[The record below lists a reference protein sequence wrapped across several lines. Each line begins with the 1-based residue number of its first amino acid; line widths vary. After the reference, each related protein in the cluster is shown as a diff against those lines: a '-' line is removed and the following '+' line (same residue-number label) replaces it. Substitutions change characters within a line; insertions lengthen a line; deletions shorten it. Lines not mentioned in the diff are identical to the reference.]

1 MLPIDQALA
10 RVPMF
15 RRLDAE
21 DRRRIAA
28 VSTLHEYDR
37 GDEVFAEGDPA
48 SAFYI
53 VASGQVKVVKSTP
66 TGREIILEIFGA
78 GDPLGAVVG
87 LRRASPFR
95 PPRARS
101 SRRSAWCTPRE
112 AFFRLLAEHPSLVR
126 GLLSGL
132 TMRLIELTNR
142 LANLSGARVEERI
155 ARLFVQK
162 LEEQGRPER
171 GGWFLPIALSRQEIA
186 DLAGTTIETA
196 IRVMSRWGKSGVVR
210 DRGRR
215 LPGRRSRR
223 ARAPGRSA
231 ADRA

>member
-1 MLPIDQALA
+1 MLPIEQAVA

-21 DRRRIAA
+21 DRRRVAA
-28 VSTLHEYDR
+28 VSTLREYAK
-37 GDEVFAEGDPA
+37 GDEVFSEGDDA

-78 GDPLGAVVG
+78 GDPLGAVVAYEG
-87 LRRASPFR
+87 KPFPATARALGPTL
-95 PPRARS
+95 
-101 SRRSAWCTPRE
+101 CVVTPRE
-112 AFFRLLAEHPSLVR
+112 AFFHLLAEHPSLVR

-132 TMRLIELTNR
+132 TLRLIELTNR

-162 LEEQGRPER
+162 IEEQGRPER
-171 GGWFLPIALSRQEIA
+171 GGWFVPIALSRQEIA

-196 IRVMSRWGKSGVVR
+196 IRVMSRWGKSGVVLTEEA
-210 DRGRR
+210 GF
-215 LPGRRSRR
+215 LV
-223 ARAPGRSA
+223 
-231 ADRA
+231 ADRAALERMAGFG

>member
-28 VSTLHEYDR
+28 VSTLREYDK
-37 GDEVFAEGDPA
+37 GEAVFSEGDPA

-66 TGREIILEIFGA
+66 AGREIILEIFGA
-78 GDPLGAVVG
+78 GDPLGAVVAYEG
-87 LRRASPFR
+87 KPFPATARALEPTL
-95 PPRARS
+95 
-101 SRRSAWCTPRE
+101 CVVTPRE
-112 AFFRLLAEHPSLVR
+112 DFFRLLAEHSSLVR

-162 LEEQGRPER
+162 LEEQGRQER

-196 IRVMSRWGKSGVVR
+196 IRVMSRWGKSGVVHTE
-210 DRGRR
+210 DSGF
-215 LPGRRSRR
+215 LVG
-223 ARAPGRSA
+223 
-231 ADRA
+231 DRAALERMAGLG